1 MRVVV
6 VGAGE
11 VGYNIA
17 DILSTEGSD
26 VIIIDKDEERLKTV
40 AENLDVQTIT
50 GSGSS
55 PQILKAAKLDQ
66 SEMIVAVT
74 DSDETNMVACL
85 LASVLSKGAL
95 KIARIRNM
103 ELDQNVAIFDK
114 DHLNIDLC
122 INPERESVNNVMDLI
137 EYPGA
142 SEIIDFGRGR
152 IKLAAFNVSSN
163 CVAVGKQ
170 LHEIKEMCKE
180 HDFLIVSII
189 RKEEPIVPSGKA
201 TIKENDYIFVLSE
214 SENVRDILKFFGKDV
229 DPVQRVFIMGGGNT
243 ALLLSKALEKK
254 GIFVKVIEKRQDK
267 CKILASNLDKT
278 VILHGDG
285 TSQDLLKEENIQDAD
300 YFIAVTDDE
309 EANILS
315 ALLAKQLGARKTISL
330 INRVDYTHLVPTIGI
345 DGVMNPRHA
354 TISEI
359 LHFIRKGKVISATP
373 LHDDK
378 AEAVE
383 FIALETS
390 EIINTPLKDLQIPK
404 GTIIGAIIREDKV
417 IIPGGDSVILPGD
430 QVILVTLHSA
440 IPKVEKILT
449 VKLDYFG

>member
-1 MRVVV
+1 MRVIVI
-6 VGAGE
+6 GAGE

-17 DILSTEGSD
+17 DILSKEGSD
-26 VIIIDKDEERLKTV
+26 VVVIDKDEDRLKAV
-40 AENLDVQTIT
+40 SENLDVQTIT

-55 PQILKAAKLDQ
+55 PQILEEARLDQ
-66 SEMIVAVT
+66 AEMIVAVT
-74 DSDETNMVACL
+74 DSDETNMIACL
-85 LASVLSKGAL
+85 LASVQSKGAL
-95 KIARIRNM
+95 KIARIRNPDL
-103 ELDQNVAIFDK
+103 ERNPTIFDK
-114 DHLNIDLC
+114 NHLNIDLC
-122 INPERESVNNVMDLI
+122 INPERESVNNVMNLI

-142 SEIIDFGRGR
+142 SEIIDFAGGR
-152 IKLAAFNVSSN
+152 IKLAAFNVNSN
-163 CVAVGKQ
+163 CLVVGKK

-180 HDFLIVSII
+180 HDFLIASII

-201 TIKENDYIFVLSE
+201 TIQENDYIFVLTE
-214 SENVRDILKFFGKDV
+214 SENVSEILKFFGKDV
-229 DPVQRVFIMGGGNT
+229 TPVQRVFIIGGGHT
-243 ALLLSKALEKK
+243 ALLLSEILEKK
-254 GIFVKVIEKRQDK
+254 GIFVKIIEKRQDK
-267 CKILASNLDKT
+267 CKILASKLDKS

-300 YFIAVTDDE
+300 YLIAVTDDE

-315 ALLAKQLGARKTISL
+315 ALLAKQLGAKKSISL
-330 INRVDYTHLVPTIGI
+330 VNKVDYANLVPNIGI

-354 TISEI
+354 TIGKI

-373 LHDDK
+373 LLDEK

-390 EIINTPLKDLQIPK
+390 DITNKPLKNIKFPK
-404 GTIIGAIIREDKV
+404 GTIIGAIIRNDKV
-417 IIPGGDSVILPGD
+417 TIPGGDFVILPD
-430 QVILVTLHSA
+430 DRVILVTLRSA